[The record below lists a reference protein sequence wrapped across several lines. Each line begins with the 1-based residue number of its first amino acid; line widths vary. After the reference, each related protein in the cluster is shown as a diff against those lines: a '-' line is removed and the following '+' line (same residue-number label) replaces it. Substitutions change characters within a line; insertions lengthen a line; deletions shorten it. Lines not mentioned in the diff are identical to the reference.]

1 MASSFGLGRVGLF
14 RTVIDTPNT
23 CCARAKLIRAEEQCY
38 RPRKSTPSGRVR
50 KITGVAGLRRGRI
63 TPMPTATSRWRAL
76 VALLRPDAW
85 RWVGLGVLVATGSG
99 LILTGPLIVRA
110 IVDRATAGTTT
121 GQLTRLAVLF
131 LIVAVATQLINMA
144 VAWMA
149 TITAW
154 HTTNGIRIR
163 LARHVLGLSHA
174 FHRQHTPGELIQRVD
189 GDVTSVSDF
198 MGRVIPRAAGA
209 LFTMVGMVGVLV
221 VVDWRLALGAVVYVS
236 MAVGVVIRGRH
247 RAVGESSDEMGSYA
261 RLYGGI
267 EERLTAAEDLRSNG
281 AGAHAMWR
289 FVEDSADTLG
299 SAVRREK
306 AFLRMWWAVDGSVAA
321 GSVVSLVV
329 SAMLVSRN
337 IITVGDA
344 FLLFQYVLLLARP
357 LEDMVD
363 QLETVQKANGAMVRV
378 IDLLAVE
385 PDIRDDGTTL
395 PPDGSLTIEF
405 RNVDYDYG
413 DDQSVLQSIDL
424 NFAAGRSVGIIG
436 RTGSGKTTLSRLVV
450 RLVEATNGSVLLG
463 GIPIEQIPLSELRRR
478 VALIPQEV
486 ELLSGTVRDNVTLF
500 DETPS
505 DDAVASALRNAGLGD
520 LVDGGIHRHLGA
532 GGAGLSAG
540 EAQLLALAR
549 VWLRDP
555 DIVVLDEATARVDPA
570 TEALLEDAVAR
581 LTLGRTTLIIAHR
594 LSTLRHV
601 DEIVVLDHGR
611 IVEHGDRVD
620 LADNIDSRYRHLLE
634 LAHDEV
640 PDEVTAP

>member
-1 MASSFGLGRVGLF
+1 MSS
-14 RTVIDTPNT
+14 
-23 CCARAKLIRAEEQCY
+23 
-38 RPRKSTPSGRVR
+38 S
-50 KITGVAGLRRGRI
+50 
-63 TPMPTATSRWRAL
+63 TSRWRAL
-76 VALLRPDAW
+76 AALLRPDAW
-85 RWVGLGVLVATGSG
+85 RWVGLGALVATGAG
-99 LILTGPLIVRA
+99 LILTGPLIVRS
-110 IVDRATAGTTT
+110 IVDHAAEGTTS
-121 GQLTRLAVLF
+121 GQLTSLAVLF
-131 LIVAVATQLINMA
+131 LIVAIASQLINMA

-149 TITAW
+149 TVTAW

-209 LFTMVGMVGVLV
+209 LFTVVGMIGVLF
-221 VVDWRLALGAVVYVS
+221 VVDWRLALGTAVYVAL
-236 MAVGVVIRGRH
+236 AVAVIVRGRH

-281 AGAHAMWR
+281 AGGHAMWR
-289 FVEDSADTLG
+289 FVEDSADAMG

-321 GSVVSLVV
+321 GSVVSLIV
-329 SAMLVSRN
+329 SALLVSRN
-337 IITVGDA
+337 VITIGDA
-344 FLLFQYVLLLARP
+344 FLLFQYVLLISRP

-385 PDIRDDGTTL
+385 PEIRDEGTTL
-395 PPDGSLTIEF
+395 APRGPLTVEF
-405 RNVDYDYG
+405 RDVGFDYG
-413 DDQSVLQSIDL
+413 DEQAVLQSIDL
-424 NFAAGRSVGIIG
+424 TFAAGRSIGIVG
-436 RTGSGKTTLSRLVV
+436 RTGSGKTTLSRLVL
-450 RLVEATNGSVLLG
+450 RLVEATRGSVVLG
-463 GIPIEQIPLSELRRR
+463 GVPIEQIPMAELRRR

-486 ELLSGTVRDNVTLF
+486 ELLSGSVRDNVTLF
-500 DETPS
+500 DETPT
-505 DDAVASALRNAGLGD
+505 DDAVAAALCSAGLGS
-520 LVDGGIHRHLGA
+520 LADGGIHRQLGA

-549 VWLRDP
+549 VWLRNP

-570 TEALLEDAVAR
+570 TEIRLEEAVAK
-581 LTLGRTTLIIAHR
+581 LTQGRTTMIIAHR

-601 DEIVVLDHGR
+601 DEIVVLDHGCV
-611 IVEHGDRVD
+611 VEHGDRAD
-620 LADNIDSRYRHLLE
+620 LTDDIESRYRHLLD
-634 LAHDEV
+634 LAHDDEV
-640 PDEVTAP
+640 PDQVAAP

>member
-1 MASSFGLGRVGLF
+1 MA
-14 RTVIDTPNT
+14 
-23 CCARAKLIRAEEQCY
+23 
-38 RPRKSTPSGRVR
+38 
-50 KITGVAGLRRGRI
+50 TG
-63 TPMPTATSRWRAL
+63 TSRWRAL
-76 VALLRPDAW
+76 AALLRPDAW
-85 RWVGLGVLVATGSG
+85 RWTGLGALVAVASA
-99 LILTGPLIVRA
+99 LILTGPLIVRR
-110 IVDRATAGTTT
+110 IVNLASTGTTT
-121 GQLTRLAVLF
+121 SQLASLAVLF
-131 LIVAVATQLINMA
+131 LIVAIATQLINMA

-149 TITAW
+149 TVTAW
-154 HTTNGIRIR
+154 HTTNGIRIN

-209 LFTMVGMVGVLV
+209 LFMVVGMIGVLI
-221 VVDWRLALGAVVYVS
+221 VVDWRLAAGASVYVAVAVAVVV
-236 MAVGVVIRGRH
+236 RGRH

-281 AGAHAMWR
+281 AGGHAMWR
-289 FVEDSADTLG
+289 FVEDSADALG

-306 AFLRMWWAVDGSVAA
+306 AFLRMWWGVDGSVAA
-321 GSVVSLVV
+321 GSIVSLVV

-337 IITVGDA
+337 IITIGDA

-378 IDLLAVE
+378 IDLLAIE
-385 PDIRDDGTTL
+385 PDIRDEGTTL
-395 PPDGSLTIEF
+395 PPNGPLSVEF
-405 RNVDYDYG
+405 DDVTYDYG
-413 DDQSVLQSIDL
+413 DEQIVLQSINL
-424 NFAAGRSVGIIG
+424 HFAAGRSVGIVG
-436 RTGSGKTTLSRLVV
+436 RTGSGKTTLSRLVL
-450 RLVEATNGSVLLG
+450 RLVEATNGTLRLG
-463 GIPIEQIPLSELRRR
+463 GVPIGDIPFSELRRR

-505 DDAVASALRNAGLGD
+505 DDAVEVALRNAGLGA
-520 LVDGGIHRHLGA
+520 LADGGIHRALGA

-549 VWLRDP
+549 VWLRNP
-555 DIVVLDEATARVDPA
+555 DVVVLDEATARIDPV
-570 TEALLEDAVAR
+570 TEALLEAAIAR

-594 LSTLRHV
+594 LSTLRFV

-611 IVEHGDRVD
+611 VIEHGDRAD
-620 LADNIDSRYRHLLE
+620 LADDLDSRYRQLLD

-640 PDEVTAP
+640 PDEVATP

>member
-1 MASSFGLGRVGLF
+1 
-14 RTVIDTPNT
+14 
-23 CCARAKLIRAEEQCY
+23 
-38 RPRKSTPSGRVR
+38 
-50 KITGVAGLRRGRI
+50 
-63 TPMPTATSRWRAL
+63 MPTATSRWRAL
-76 VALLRPDAW
+76 AALLRPDAW
-85 RWVGLGVLVATGSG
+85 RWAWLGALVAAGSG
-99 LILTGPLIVRA
+99 LILTGPLIVRN
-110 IVDRATAGTTT
+110 IVDKATRGTTT

-144 VAWMA
+144 VAWVA
-149 TITAW
+149 TVTAW

-209 LFTMVGMVGVLV
+209 LFTMVGMIGVLI
-221 VVDWRLALGAVVYVS
+221 VVDWRLALGAFVYVVL
-236 MAVGVVIRGRH
+236 AVAVVVHGRH

-289 FVEDSADTLG
+289 FVEDSADALG

-306 AFLRMWWAVDGSVAA
+306 AFLRMWWAVDSSVAA

-329 SAMLVSRN
+329 SAMLVSRR
-337 IITVGDA
+337 IISVGDA
-344 FLLFQYVLLLARP
+344 FLLFQYVLLLSRP

-378 IDLLAVE
+378 IDLLDVE
-385 PDIRDDGTTL
+385 PDIRDDGTTM
-395 PPDGSLTIEF
+395 PPSGPLSIEF
-405 RNVDYDYG
+405 DDVSYDYG
-413 DDQSVLQSIDL
+413 DEQIVLQSIDL
-424 NFAAGRSVGIIG
+424 NVAAGRSIGIVG
-436 RTGSGKTTLSRLVV
+436 RTGSGKTTLSRLVL
-450 RLVEATNGSVLLG
+450 RLVEATSGTVRLG
-463 GIPIEQIPLSELRRR
+463 GVPIAEIPLGELRRR

-500 DETPS
+500 DDAPT
-505 DDAVASALRNAGLGD
+505 DDAVVIALRNAGLGT
-520 LVDGGIHRHLGA
+520 LAEGGIHRPLGA

-555 DIVVLDEATARVDPA
+555 DIVVLDEATARVDPV
-570 TEALLEDAVAR
+570 TETLLEDAVAR

-601 DEIVVLDHGR
+601 DEIVVFDHGR
-611 IVEHGDRVD
+611 VVEHGDRTD
-620 LADNIDSRYRHLLE
+620 LTDDLDSKYRHLLD

-640 PDEVTAP
+640 VAP

>member
-1 MASSFGLGRVGLF
+1 MA
-14 RTVIDTPNT
+14 
-23 CCARAKLIRAEEQCY
+23 
-38 RPRKSTPSGRVR
+38 
-50 KITGVAGLRRGRI
+50 
-63 TPMPTATSRWRAL
+63 TATSRWRAL
-76 VALLRPDAW
+76 AALLRPDAG
-85 RWVGLGVLVATGSG
+85 RWVGLGALVAAGSG
-99 LILTGPLIVRA
+99 LILTGPLIVRT
-110 IVDRATAGTTT
+110 IVDKATNGTTSSE
-121 GQLTRLAVLF
+121 LARLAGLF
-131 LIVAVATQLINMA
+131 LVVAIATQLINMA

-149 TITAW
+149 TVTAW
-154 HTTNGIRIR
+154 HTTNEIRVR

-209 LFTMVGMVGVLV
+209 LFTMVGMIGVLI
-221 VVDWRLALGAVVYVS
+221 VVDWRLAAGTVIYVS
-236 MAVGVVIRGRH
+236 AAVGIVVRGRH

-267 EERLTAAEDLRSNG
+267 EERLTAAEDLRANG
-281 AGAHAMWR
+281 AGDHAMWR
-289 FVEDSADTLG
+289 FVEDSADALG

-306 AFLRMWWAVDGSVAA
+306 AFLRMWWGVDGSVAA
-321 GSVVSLVV
+321 GSVVSLVI

-344 FLLFQYVLLLARP
+344 FLLFQYVLLIARP

-378 IDLLAVE
+378 IDLLAIE

-395 PPDGSLTIEF
+395 PPAGPLSIEF
-405 RNVDYDYG
+405 SDVAYDYG
-413 DDQSVLQSIDL
+413 DDQIVLQSINL
-424 NFAAGRSVGIIG
+424 HFAAGRSIGIVG
-436 RTGSGKTTLSRLVV
+436 RTGSGKTTLSRLVL
-450 RLVEATNGSVLLG
+450 RLVEPTSGMLRLG
-463 GIPIEQIPLSELRRR
+463 GVPIEKIPFAELRRR

-500 DETPS
+500 DETPT
-505 DDAVASALRNAGLGD
+505 DEAVEAALRNAGLGA
-520 LVDGGIHRHLGA
+520 LADGGIHRELGA

-555 DIVVLDEATARVDPA
+555 DIVVLDEATARIDPA
-570 TEALLEDAVAR
+570 TEVLLESAVAR
-581 LTLGRTTLIIAHR
+581 LTAGRTTLIIAHR

-601 DEIVVLDHGR
+601 HEIVVLDHGR
-611 IVEHGDRVD
+611 VIEHGDRSD
-620 LADNIDSRYRHLLE
+620 LADDIDSRYRHLLD

-640 PDEVTAP
+640 PDEVPNGVRAP

>member
-1 MASSFGLGRVGLF
+1 
-14 RTVIDTPNT
+14 
-23 CCARAKLIRAEEQCY
+23 
-38 RPRKSTPSGRVR
+38 
-50 KITGVAGLRRGRI
+50 
-63 TPMPTATSRWRAL
+63 MPTATSRWRAL
-76 VALLRPDAW
+76 AALLRPDAW
-85 RWVGLGVLVATGSG
+85 RWVGLGALVAAGSG
-99 LILTGPLIVRA
+99 LILTGPLIVRN
-110 IVDRATAGTTT
+110 IVDKATTGTTT
-121 GQLTRLAVLF
+121 AQLTRLAILF

-149 TITAW
+149 TVTAW

-209 LFTMVGMVGVLV
+209 LFMMVGMIGVLI
-221 VVDWRLALGAVVYVS
+221 VVDWRLALGALVYVTL
-236 MAVGVVIRGRH
+236 AVSVVVRGRH

-289 FVEDSADTLG
+289 FVEDSADALG

-306 AFLRMWWAVDGSVAA
+306 AFLRMWWAVDSSVAA
-321 GSVVSLVV
+321 GSVVSLVI
-329 SAMLVSRN
+329 SAMLVSRH
-337 IITVGDA
+337 IISVGDA
-344 FLLFQYVLLLARP
+344 FLLFQYVLLLSRP

-378 IDLLAVE
+378 IDLLDVE
-385 PDIRDDGTTL
+385 PDIRDAGTTL
-395 PPDGSLTIEF
+395 PPRGPLSIEF
-405 RNVDYDYG
+405 RDVSYDYG
-413 DDQSVLQSIDL
+413 DDQVVLQSVNL
-424 NFAAGRSVGIIG
+424 RFAAGRSIGIVG
-436 RTGSGKTTLSRLVV
+436 RTGSGKTTLSRLVL
-450 RLVEATNGSVLLG
+450 RLVEATSGSVHLG
-463 GIPIEQIPLSELRRR
+463 DVPIAEIPISELRRR

-500 DETPS
+500 DEQPS
-505 DDAVASALRNAGLGD
+505 DEAVVVALHNAGLGT
-520 LVDGGIHRHLGA
+520 LADGGIHRRLGA
-532 GGAGLSAG
+532 GGTGLSAG

-555 DIVVLDEATARVDPA
+555 DIVVLDEATARIDPA
-570 TEALLEDAVAR
+570 TETLLEDAVAR

-601 DEIVVLDHGR
+601 DEIVVLDHGQV
-611 IVEHGDRVD
+611 VEHGNRAD
-620 LADNIDSRYRHLLE
+620 LADDIDSRYRHLLE

-640 PDEVTAP
+640 VTP